1 MNIAVLLP
9 LFNCQDTVNQT
20 LDSLLNQTY
29 SDFTIYAINNK
40 CTDSTIDIV
49 NSKKDSRIKVFNF
62 FEMQMCS
69 AALNFGLSK
78 IKEKYVCRADG
89 DDIYNQDYIKTYLHT
104 LEVSKAKVVYGSYR
118 FIKNKNVFS
127 ETKCIKDRDLLIWR
141 MLFFN
146 TVDHNVMYDL
156 NFIEKIGKYNNFPH
170 SEDYD
175 LWHRCIINDINSI
188 TGTDP
193 DFYSCD
199 CNKAD
204 TCMTELYKNVN
215 ELNISISKKF
225 IQKFLNINIQK
236 SLIKKIKKQ
245 EKLSSKD
252 LYIMNNL
259 LTVYL
264 KKMNISNKKF
274 IQNKSFF
281 QFYV

>member
-20 LDSLLNQTY
+20 LDSLLKQTY

-49 NSKKDSRIKVFNF
+49 NSKKDCRIKILNF
-62 FEMQMCS
+62 FETQMCS
-69 AALNFGLSK
+69 AALNFGLTK

-89 DDIYNQDYIKTYLHT
+89 DDVYHKDYIKTYLNT
-104 LEVSKAKVVYGSYR
+104 LLSSKAKVVYGSYR
-118 FIKNKNVFS
+118 FIKKMS
-127 ETKCIKDRDLLIWR
+127 IISDTKSINDKDLLIWR

-156 NFIEKIGKYNNFPH
+156 KFIQDIGMYNYLPH

-175 LWHRCIINDINSI
+175 LWHRCILEDINSI
-188 TGTDP
+188 IGTDP
-193 DFYSCD
+193 SFYSCD
-199 CNKAD
+199 CNKTD
-204 TCMTELYKNVN
+204 TCMTEIYKNIN
-215 ELNISISKKF
+215 NLNISISKNF
-225 IQKFLNINIQK
+225 IKKFLNVDISNI
-236 SLIKKIKKQ
+236 LIKKIKNH
-245 EKLSSKD
+245 EKICSKE

-259 LTVYL
+259 LTIYL

-274 IQNKSFF
+274 LQNKSFF